1 MPTPWSNNNIIRTTL
16 LILIT
21 LALVFGVVWLILQ
34 ITTILFYFIIA
45 AIISIIGKPICDFLE
60 HFKIGKFKIPNA
72 LSSLITISV
81 LFGIIFGIVKM
92 FTPLV
97 VEQTNNISNINTEQV
112 AMGLQA
118 QMEALD
124 SLVVRFQDP
133 NVPQQSVDQI
143 INDNL
148 KNWINVTSI
157 THIFNNILGDSEILL
172 LLYFPSLLFHF
183 SFCGMKNYFIIS

>member
-1 MPTPWSNNNIIRTTL
+1 MPTNWSNNNIIRTTL

-60 HFKIGKFKIPNA
+60 KFKIGKFKIPNA

-112 AMGLQA
+112 AMGLQSQYGA
-118 QMEALD
+118 TGRNSGL
-124 SLVVRFQDP
+124 
-133 NVPQQSVDQI
+133 
-143 INDNL
+143 
-148 KNWINVTSI
+148 
-157 THIFNNILGDSEILL
+157 
-172 LLYFPSLLFHF
+172 
-183 SFCGMKNYFIIS
+183 